1 MSRNEPTKMNSSRII
16 LASASP
22 RRVELLQQIGVEI
35 IQQVADID
43 ESHQT
48 GENAEAYVA
57 RLAQEKALKVYHHS
71 DKEYPVLGA
80 DTIVV
85 VDDHIL
91 GKPNDYAQACEMLAM
106 LSARQHQVMTAVTL
120 VNNGQPETL
129 VNVSN
134 VEFIELDQATI
145 DAYWQTGESLGK
157 AGAYAIQG
165 IAGQF
170 IKEIRGSY
178 SSIMGLPLYETRL
191 LLEKA
196 GIAVLGKT

>member
-1 MSRNEPTKMNSSRII
+1 MNRSRII

-22 RRVELLQQIGVEI
+22 RRVELLQQIGVEFT
-35 IQQVADID
+35 QQVADID
-43 ESHQT
+43 ESHRP
-48 GENAEAYVA
+48 GESAEAFVT
-57 RLAQEKALKVYHHS
+57 RLAQEKALKVYQDS
-71 DKEYPVLGA
+71 DKECPVLGA

-85 VDDHIL
+85 VDEHIL
-91 GKPNDYAQACEMLAM
+91 GKPDDYADACEMLTM
-106 LSARQHQVMTAVTL
+106 LSARKHQVMTAVTL
-120 VNNGQPETL
+120 VKNGKPETV
-129 VNVSN
+129 VNVSD

-178 SSIMGLPLYETRL
+178 SSIMGLPLHETRL

>member
-1 MSRNEPTKMNSSRII
+1 MSRSQII

-22 RRVELLQQIGVEI
+22 RRVELLQQIGVEFT
-35 IQQVADID
+35 QQVADID
-43 ESHQT
+43 ESHQP
-48 GENAEAYVA
+48 GESAEAFVA
-57 RLAQEKALKVYHHS
+57 RLAEEKALKVYQDS
-71 DKEYPVLGA
+71 NKECPVLGA

-85 VDDHIL
+85 VDEHIL
-91 GKPNDYAQACEMLAM
+91 GKPDDYEQACEMLKM
-106 LSARQHQVMTAVTL
+106 LSARQHQVMTAVAMI
-120 VNNGQPETL
+120 NNDPPETL
-129 VNVSN
+129 VNVSD
-134 VEFIELDQATI
+134 VELIELDQAMI

-191 LLEKA
+191 LLARA

>member
-1 MSRNEPTKMNSSRII
+1 MNSSRII

-43 ESHQT
+43 ESHQP
-48 GENAEAYVA
+48 GESAEAFVA
-57 RLAQEKALKVYHHS
+57 RLAEEKAFKVYQNS
-71 DKEYPVLGA
+71 NKEYPVLGA

-85 VDDHIL
+85 IDEHIL
-91 GKPNDYAQACEMLAM
+91 GKPDDYAEACEMLTM
-106 LSARQHQVMTAVTL
+106 LSARHHQVMTAVTL
-120 VNNGQPETL
+120 VNQGLPETRI
-129 VNVSN
+129 NISD

-191 LLEKA
+191 LLKRA

>member
-1 MSRNEPTKMNSSRII
+1 MNSSRII

-91 GKPNDYAQACEMLAM
+91 GKPNDYVQACEMLAM

>member
-1 MSRNEPTKMNSSRII
+1 MNRSRII

-43 ESHQT
+43 ESHQS
-48 GENAEAYVA
+48 GESAEAFVA
-57 RLAQEKALKVYHHS
+57 RLAEEKALKVYQNS
-71 DKEYPVLGA
+71 NKEYPVLGA

-85 VDDHIL
+85 VDEHIL
-91 GKPNDYAQACEMLAM
+91 GKPNGYADACEMLTM
-106 LSARQHQVMTAVTL
+106 LSARHHQVMTAVTL
-120 VNNGQPETL
+120 VNKGLPETR
-129 VNVSN
+129 VNISD
-134 VEFIELDQATI
+134 VEFTELDQATI

-196 GIAVLGKT
+196 GIVVLGKT